1 LDIWLP
7 LTARQEVKA
16 RTFRGLRARRFG
28 FPSIDGTGAEGG
40 EVENCGFVVVASIDG
55 AAGGGD
61 GGRNGAGQEE
71 SAGGRRD
78 AERGACG
85 RTCTMGEVWTPTLV
99 T

>member
-1 LDIWLP
+1 
-7 LTARQEVKA
+7 VKA
-16 RTFRGLRARRFG
+16 RTFQGLRARRFG
-28 FPSIDGTGAEGG
+28 FPSIDGAGAEGC

-61 GGRNGAGQEE
+61 GGRNSVGQEE

-78 AERGACG
+78 AGRGACG
-85 RTCTMGEVWTPTLV
+85 RSCTMGEMWTPTLV